1 MLAGKTPFTGD
12 LSTVMKGHMEVPP
25 PALDKTRVP
34 KKVSKVL
41 MSALAKKPDDRP
53 STAAGFAN
61 ELRAYSE
68 GGVALL
74 RRALTLF
81 TEHLPTFV
89 KVSALIYLPVIVV
102 TGLQLSISYLVSHE
116 RIPKIPGLVLS
127 AMISLVLFVVS
138 FFTAAVLIG
147 VITRL
152 VTQLLAAPLRPL
164 RVRPAF
170 MALRKRLR
178 QLLPTTMLFN
188 FLTVVGLILFIIPGL
203 IILVNYSL
211 ITPVMMMEDVH
222 GRAAFKRAK
231 LLAKRSRRTVAVVLF
246 LQFVFPVI
254 VTSIIGFVV
263 VSAMKAFN
271 PAGVKANLFSVSVQV
286 LQLPANIVMGAFS
299 AIVIALL
306 YLKMRQA
313 GGETLKEAVE
323 KFDEEELP
331 NTKWQKRMRDK
342 SRVMTRITR

>member
-1 MLAGKTPFTGD
+1 
-12 LSTVMKGHMEVPP
+12 
-25 PALDKTRVP
+25 
-34 KKVSKVL
+34 
-41 MSALAKKPDDRP
+41 
-53 STAAGFAN
+53 
-61 ELRAYSE
+61 
-68 GGVALL
+68 
-74 RRALTLF
+74 
-81 TEHLPTFV
+81 
-89 KVSALIYLPVIVV
+89 VSAFIYLPVIIV
-102 TGLQLSISYLVSHE
+102 TGLQLFISYLVSHDL
-116 RIPKIPGLVLS
+116 IPRIPGLVLS
-127 AMISLVLFVVS
+127 AMISLVVFVVS
-138 FFTAAVLIG
+138 FFTVAVLIG
-147 VITRL
+147 VTTRL

-170 MALRKRLR
+170 LALRQRLR

-188 FLTVVGLILFIIPGL
+188 FLTVVGLVLCIIPGL

-211 ITPVMMMEDVH
+211 VTPVMMMEDVR

-231 LLAKRSRRTVAVVLF
+231 LLAKRSRRTVVVVLF
-246 LQFVFPVI
+246 LQFVLPLI

-271 PAGVKANLFSVSVQV
+271 PAGVKANLFSVSFQI
-286 LQLPANIVMGAFS
+286 LQLPANILMGAFS

-342 SRVMTRITR
+342 TRVMTRVTK